1 MTIQRCFGRAAVET
15 SPARGLLAEE
25 AEVGAISVRFSGGNQ
40 AKVLVEQTEQAA
52 RRTAENYRAPVQLD
66 PPRVRQRGSVVV
78 VYDKAPK
85 PRQEQAVSRCTGVR
99 R

>member
-1 MTIQRCFGRAAVET
+1 MTIQRCFERAGAET

-25 AEVGAISVRFSGGNQ
+25 ADVGAIAARFSGGNQ
-40 AKVLVEQTEQAA
+40 AKVLVEQTEEAA
-52 RRTAENYRAPVQLD
+52 RRTAENYRAPVRLD

-78 VYDKAPK
+78 VYDKAPQ
-85 PRQEQAVSRCTGVR
+85 PREEQVVARCTGVR